1 MKDLFNYIVKLKYTY
16 ADDDFLVLIIQSFLR
31 KPETASWTEAAV
43 RIREARNGLSLWGIW
58 LWWRATVNE
67 ICGGAIIWQL
77 VCNGLLL
84 LNVNTKGS
92 HWSFLSGTRC
102 PEQGNIFQTQ
112 SNWESTSTLPLFF
125 AGCCT
130 KKPTLEC
137 HESRFKPYSPDR
149 SNLSSMYHRN
159 KSMGSKKEKGRA
171 MRKEE
176 RKKKRRENLKE
187 EIPLSHHWM
196 APCYFLRSIHI
207 GKNDDFARITPCD
220 IR

>member
-102 PEQGNIFQTQ
+102 PGTREHIPDTIELRKHVYPSSLLRRGVARRNRLWNAT
-112 SNWESTSTLPLFF
+112 
-125 AGCCT
+125 
-130 KKPTLEC
+130 
-137 HESRFKPYSPDR
+137 SPD
-149 SNLSSMYHRN
+149 SSRTAQIVPTCPACTTGI
-159 KSMGSKKEKGRA
+159 SRWEARKKRA
-171 MRKEE
+171 VRCGKKRE
-176 RKKKRRENLKE
+176 RKKEEKIWRKRSLYR
-187 EIPLSHHWM
+187 I
-196 APCYFLRSIHI
+196 I
-207 GKNDDFARITPCD
+207 GWLLVTFWGRFI
-220 IR
+220 